1 MPHSIHIYTVFY
13 PIFHDFYRI
22 DTQSPNDQ
30 IKLSKNLNQL
40 IARQGT
46 RDAQDCGTKMS
57 SVMRWVISL
66 TTEVRPGLGQHF
78 ISRNYLNN
86 LWPRNVDPG
95 DNYPSVPKV
104 MVASDIHLNFSETFR
119 NTDGNSP
126 CLLYTDNKPSGY
138 KSTLQFNLLYKQQEY
153 KFAGVDISMKTVYIE
168 ERWK

>member
-1 MPHSIHIYTVFY
+1 MNTSLLYMTQVANYCINVLSQPRTRCCRSLNCFFAPFYSHLYTVFY

-22 DTQSPNDQ
+22 DTQTPNDQ

-86 LWPRNVDPG
+86 L
-95 DNYPSVPKV
+95 
-104 MVASDIHLNFSETFR
+104 
-119 NTDGNSP
+119 
-126 CLLYTDNKPSGY
+126 
-138 KSTLQFNLLYKQQEY
+138 
-153 KFAGVDISMKTVYIE
+153 
-168 ERWK
+168 